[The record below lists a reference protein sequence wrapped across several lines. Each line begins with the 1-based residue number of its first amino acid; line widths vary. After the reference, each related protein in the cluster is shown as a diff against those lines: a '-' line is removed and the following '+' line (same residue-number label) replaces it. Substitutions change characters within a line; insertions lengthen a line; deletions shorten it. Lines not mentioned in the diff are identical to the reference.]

1 MKKLLLLAFLP
12 AHFAFS
18 QTPVSINLQPFASGL
33 PLVLDLAHAGDDRLF
48 AVLQPGTIRIIN
60 VDGTV
65 VPTPFLDITSRVN
78 SGGEQ
83 GLLGLTFDPNYA
95 QNGFF
100 YVNYI
105 FGSGNGNTRISRFQ
119 VSTDPNIAL
128 ETTEQVI
135 YTWQQPYSNHNG
147 GDLDFGPDGY
157 LYVGFGDGGSGGDPE
172 GRAQDVSN
180 PLGDMI
186 RIDVSDPDT
195 TYTIPPTNPF
205 ANVLADSDTLPE
217 IWASGL
223 RNPFRWG
230 FDALTGDL
238 WIGDVGQN
246 AYEEVDFWP
255 AGNNS
260 RPNFGWRCYE
270 GLHQYNT
277 TDCLPLA
284 NYVAPVSEHAQSTFG
299 WYSVIGGRVYRG
311 QEFPRLEGRYIYT
324 DFAGGDFFS
333 LLPDG
338 AGGWTREE
346 IRNSTTQGYSC
357 IAENS
362 VGELFVCNLNN
373 GNVYQIVDACPQDA
387 PTVSQN
393 TNMLTSSQAT
403 AYQWYLNDQAIAGA
417 TDQTLEV
424 ALSGTYYVVAT
435 VGPNCQLASDTIEVV
450 FNGITGNVLS
460 GLEIYPNPAKD
471 RIMVK
476 GLPTSVA
483 MIILIDV
490 SGRELLN
497 TSANA
502 VNGSATVNVSDIST
516 GRYSL
521 VFISANGTV
530 IDQRSVTVQH

>member
-1 MKKLLLLAFLP
+1 MKKLLLLVFLP
-12 AHFAFS
+12 ATFAYS
-18 QTPVSINLQPFASGL
+18 QTPVSINLQSFATGL
-33 PLVLDLAHAGDDRLF
+33 PSVVDLAHAGDERLF

-60 VDGTV
+60 ADGTV

-83 GLLGLTFDPNYA
+83 GLLGLAFDPNYV

-119 VSTDPNIAL
+119 VSSDPNVAL
-128 ETTEQVI
+128 DTTEQVI
-135 YTWQQPYSNHNG
+135 YTWPQPYSNHNG

-157 LYVGFGDGGSGGDPE
+157 LYVGFGDGGSAGDPE

-195 TYTIPPTNPF
+195 IYTIPPTNPF
-205 ANVLADSDTLPE
+205 ANVTANSDTLPE

-230 FDALTGDL
+230 FDALSGDL

-260 RPNFGWRCYE
+260 HPNFGWRCYE
-270 GLHQYNT
+270 GLHPYNT
-277 TDCLPLA
+277 TGCLPIA

-324 DFAGGDFFS
+324 DYVGGDFFS

-338 AGGWTREE
+338 IGGWVREE
-346 IRNSTTQGYSC
+346 IRNSTTTGYTC
-357 IAENS
+357 IAENND
-362 VGELFVCNLNN
+362 GELFVTNITS
-373 GNVYQIVDACPQDA
+373 GIVYRIVDACPQDA
-387 PTVSQN
+387 PTVDQN
-393 TNMLTSSQAT
+393 TNTLTSSQAT
-403 AYQWYLNDQAIAGA
+403 AYQWYLNGQAITGA
-417 TDQTLEV
+417 TDQTLDVVE
-424 ALSGTYYVVAT
+424 SGTYYVVAT
-435 VGPNCQLASDTIEVV
+435 VGPNCQLASDTVEVI
-450 FNGITGNVLS
+450 FNGIGGTVHTS
-460 GLEIYPNPAKD
+460 LEIYPNPAKE
-471 RIMVK
+471 RIVVN
-476 GLPTSVA
+476 GLPA
-483 MIILIDV
+483 MVTLIKLFDV

-497 TSANA
+497 SSARS
-502 VNGSATVNVSDIST
+502 VNGSTTVNVSDIST

-521 VFISANGTV
+521 VFLSADGTV
-530 IDQRSVTVQH
+530 IEQRSVTVQH